1 MISLSLNKHAAM
13 KRYYMDD
20 SDGIITN
27 RPKYIPKKKSFNMK
41 QIYNI
46 DIINKKESYYLFL
59 ILIFG
64 NNIPY
69 K

>member
-1 MISLSLNKHAAM
+1 M
-13 KRYYMDD
+13 K
-20 SDGIITN
+20 
-27 RPKYIPKKKSFNMK
+27 K
-41 QIYNI
+41 IYNI

-59 ILIFG
+59 ILILG